1 MVEAEHRLMEDLNEE
16 EINYIANNIQ
26 KANKTKAF
34 LLYVAFVI
42 FPVALCQYWVGVGVL
57 ALAAAL
63 FLALNPD
70 FGRPSRPEVIEIIET
85 EPDTV
90 PPLPPH
96 HDVSC
101 NKHVGIE
108 PPKQVVVPQDAQTY
122 VVSDPNQVSRS

>member
-1 MVEAEHRLMEDLNEE
+1 MEDLNEE
-16 EINYIANNIQ
+16 ELNYIANDIQ

-42 FPVALCQYWVGVGVL
+42 FPAALCQYWLGVGVL

-96 HDVSC
+96 YEAGGH
-101 NKHVGIE
+101 KHVGIE
-108 PPKQVVVPQDAQTY
+108 PPKQIVVPQDSQTI
-122 VVSDPNQVSRS
+122 VVSDQSRIVQRWQFVR